1 LTPFSI
7 IPNNSL
13 ERRRAFGAPRKAK
26 PKGAVLGNKDSANQE
41 PARTRPPVQSLRRR
55 PKAQV
60 LIIGGGINGVGTFRD
75 LALQGVDVAL
85 VERGDYCQGASGA
98 SSHMIHGGIR
108 YLENGEFRLVRES
121 VVERNRLLRIAPHYV
136 KPLQTTIPVFSTFSG
151 VLAAP
156 LRFLTHKQ
164 QGAPKERGAFLIKLG
179 LTLYD
184 FFSRD
189 GGTVPRHQF
198 RGRKRALAELPRLHP
213 GVKYA
218 ATYFDASVHNPERLT
233 LDVLQDGERAGA
245 SGGKARAS
253 NYISLDSME
262 GAAGS
267 GTGSTVRLRDELTGE
282 LFDFTAEV
290 IVNTTGAWV
299 DLTNEAMGA
308 PSSFMGGTKGS
319 HIVLDHPELL
329 AACNGREIFFEHTDG
344 RIVLIYPMGDRV
356 LVGTTDVDA
365 DMAEDAVC
373 SESEIDYFV
382 DLIGHVF
389 PDIAVNRG
397 QIVYTFSGVR
407 PLPRHDATQ
416 PGFVSRDYR
425 IERRPAPAPAAGA
438 GGSGA
443 IVLSLV
449 GGKWTTFRALAEHL
463 SNDVL
468 SELGM
473 ERKVSTAKL
482 AIGGGAGFPASEDG
496 VQRWIKE
503 HMSERRDADRTA
515 GLLTRYGTRAGEVIR
530 FLDSGSDGNPDRL
543 LHSTRE
549 LSVRELEFMAQH
561 EQIGHLI
568 DVLIRRTSLAFRG
581 LVTGELLNEVAEILS
596 GPLGWDTATL
606 ASEISHAQE
615 VLKRFHG
622 VRVHSLVS

>member
-1 LTPFSI
+1 MGT
-7 IPNNSL
+7 
-13 ERRRAFGAPRKAK
+13 
-26 PKGAVLGNKDSANQE
+26 KDSSGHSAFSRQR
-41 PARTRPPVQSLRRR
+41 ASVQSLRRR
-55 PKAQV
+55 PRAQV

-108 YLENGEFRLVRES
+108 YLENGEFRLVQES

-136 KPLQTTIPVFSTFSG
+136 KPLQTTIPIFSTFSG
-151 VLAAP
+151 VLSAP

-164 QGAPKERGAFLIKLG
+164 QGKPKERGAFLIKLG
-179 LTLYD
+179 LSMYD

-213 GVKYA
+213 GIKYT

-233 LDVLQDGERAGA
+233 LDVLQDGEKAGTA
-245 SGGKARAS
+245 GPSDARAS
-253 NYISLDSME
+253 NYLSLVSMG
-262 GAAGS
+262 GAAGTR
-267 GTGSTVRLRDELTGE
+267 TGSTGGSTVQLRDELTGE
-282 LFDFTAEV
+282 VFDFTADV

-308 PSSFMGGTKGS
+308 ASMFMGGTKGS
-319 HIVLDHPELL
+319 HVVLDHPGLL
-329 AACNGREIFFEHTDG
+329 EACNGREIFFEHTDG

-373 SESEIDYFV
+373 TDAEIDYFF

-389 PDIAVNRG
+389 PDIAVSRD

-407 PLPRHDATQ
+407 PLPKHDATQ

-425 IERRPAPAPAAGA
+425 IERRPSRTGRSEAGGGQGADA

-443 IVLSLV
+443 VVLSLV

-463 SNDVL
+463 TNDVL
-468 SELGM
+468 RELGL
-473 ERKVSTAKL
+473 ERKISTAKL
-482 AIGGGAGFPASEDG
+482 AIGGGAGFPDSQAG
-496 VQRWIKE
+496 VQRWIKA
-503 HMSERRDADRTA
+503 HMSADRDADRVS
-515 GLLTRYGTRAGEVIR
+515 GLLTRYGTRAEEVMD
-530 FLDSGSDGNPDRL
+530 FLDAGPDRL

-549 LSVRELEFMAQH
+549 LSVRELEFMARN
-561 EQIGHLI
+561 EQVGHLV

-581 LVTGELLNEVAEILS
+581 LVTGELLNEAAEVLAV
-596 GPLGWDTATL
+596 PLGWDAATR
-606 ASEISHAQE
+606 AAEIDHAQE
-615 VLKRFHG
+615 VLERFHR
-622 VRVHSLVS
+622 VQVHSLVA

>member
-1 LTPFSI
+1 M
-7 IPNNSL
+7 
-13 ERRRAFGAPRKAK
+13 
-26 PKGAVLGNKDSANQE
+26 GNKVSSGH
-41 PARTRPPVQSLRRR
+41 PAPGQQRTSVQQLRDRPH
-55 PKAQV
+55 AQV

-85 VERGDYCQGASGA
+85 VERGDFCQGASGA

-108 YLENGEFRLVRES
+108 YLENGEFRLVQES

-136 KPLQTTIPVFSTFSG
+136 KPLQTTIPIFSTFSG
-151 VLAAP
+151 ILAAP

-164 QGAPKERGAFLIKLG
+164 GKHTERGAFLIKAG
-179 LTLYD
+179 LTMYD

-198 RGRKRALAELPRLHP
+198 RGRKNALAELPRLHP
-213 GVKYA
+213 GIKYA

-233 LDVLQDGERAGA
+233 LDVLQDGEKAGEA
-245 SGGKARAS
+245 GGNGARAS
-253 NYISLDSME
+253 NYLSLVAM
-262 GAAGS
+262 GTAADGKSGS
-267 GTGSTVRLRDELTGE
+267 VQLRDELTGE
-282 LFDFTAEV
+282 VFDFTADV
-290 IVNTTGAWV
+290 VVNTTGAWV

-308 PSSFMGGTKGS
+308 ASKFMGGTKGS

-329 AACNGREIFFEHTDG
+329 EACQGREIFFEHTDG

-356 LVGTTDVDA
+356 LVGTTDIDA

-373 SESEIDYFV
+373 TDAEIDYFF

-389 PDIAVNRG
+389 PDLPVSRE

-407 PLPRHDATQ
+407 PLPRHDETQ

-425 IERRPAPAPAAGA
+425 IERR
-438 GGSGA
+438 GGNGSPV
-443 IVLSLV
+443 VLSLV

-468 SELGM
+468 AELGRS
-473 ERKVSTAKL
+473 RKVSTAKM
-482 AIGGGAGFPASEDG
+482 AIGGGAGFPESEEG
-496 VQRWIKE
+496 VQRWIKA
-503 HMSERRDADRTA
+503 HMASGRDADRTA
-515 GLLTRYGTRAGEVIR
+515 GLLTRYGTRAEAVME
-530 FLDSGSDGNPDRL
+530 FLDAGEDRML
-543 LHSTRE
+543 RSTRE
-549 LSVRELEFMAQH
+549 LSVRELEFMARN

-581 LVTGELLNEVAEILS
+581 LVTGELLNEVADVLS
-596 GPLGWDTATL
+596 GPLGWDAATRS
-606 ASEISHAQE
+606 AEITHAQE
-615 VLKRFHG
+615 VLERFHG
-622 VRVHSLVS
+622 VQVHSLVA

>member
-1 LTPFSI
+1 MGH
-7 IPNNSL
+7 
-13 ERRRAFGAPRKAK
+13 R
-26 PKGAVLGNKDSANQE
+26 DSARSDE
-41 PARTRPPVQSLRRR
+41 SGRTRDPVQRLRTR

-136 KPLQTTIPVFSTFSG
+136 KPLQTTIPIFSTFSG

-164 QGAPKERGAFLIKLG
+164 QGAPTERGAFLIKLG
-179 LTLYD
+179 LSMYD

-198 RGRKRALAELPRLHP
+198 RGRQRALAELPRLHP
-213 GVKYA
+213 GIKYA

-233 LDVLQDGERAGA
+233 LDVLQDGERAGGSA
-245 SGGKARAS
+245 GTARAS
-253 NYISLDSME
+253 NYLSLHSLE
-262 GAAGS
+262 GTAAS

-282 LFDFTAEV
+282 LFDFTADV

-308 PSSFMGGTKGS
+308 ASSFMGGTKGS

-373 SESEIDYFV
+373 TESEIDYFF

-389 PDIAVNRG
+389 PGIAVTRE

-407 PLPRHDATQ
+407 PLPKHDATQ

-425 IERRPAPAPAAGA
+425 IERRTAQPDEGA
-438 GGSGA
+438 GGGGA
-443 IVLSLV
+443 VVLSLV

-468 SELGM
+468 TELGR
-473 ERKVSTAKL
+473 ERRVSTAKL
-482 AIGGGAGFPASEDG
+482 PIGGGAGFPDSEDG
-496 VQRWIKE
+496 VQRWIKS
-503 HMSERRDADRTA
+503 HMSGGRDADRTA
-515 GLLTRYGTRAGEVIR
+515 GLLTRYGTRAEEVIR
-530 FLDSGSDGNPDRL
+530 FLDSGSGVTADRP

-549 LSVRELEFMAQH
+549 LSVRELEFMARN

-596 GPLGWDTATL
+596 GPLGWDAATR

-622 VRVHSLVS
+622 VQVPSLVS

>member
-1 LTPFSI
+1 M
-7 IPNNSL
+7 
-13 ERRRAFGAPRKAK
+13 GQ
-26 PKGAVLGNKDSANQE
+26 KDSART
-41 PARTRPPVQSLRRR
+41 PANDRASVQKLRTRRH
-55 PKAQV
+55 AQV

-108 YLENGEFRLVRES
+108 YLENGEFRLVQES

-136 KPLQTTIPVFSTFSG
+136 KPLQTTIPIFSTFSG

-156 LRFLTHKQ
+156 MRFLTHKQ
-164 QGAPKERGAFLIKLG
+164 GKHTERGAFLIKLG
-179 LTLYD
+179 LSMYD

-213 GVKYA
+213 GIKYA

-233 LDVLQDGERAGA
+233 LDVLQDGEKAGGA
-245 SGGKARAS
+245 DSHLARAS
-253 NYISLDSME
+253 NYVSLVSM
-262 GAAGS
+262 GGS
-267 GTGSTVRLRDELTGE
+267 TGNASAGTGTGTTVQLRDELSGE
-282 LFDFTAEV
+282 VFDFTADV

-299 DLTNEAMGA
+299 DLTNEVMGA
-308 PSSFMGGTKGS
+308 ASSFMGGTKGS

-373 SESEIDYFV
+373 TEAEIDYFF

-389 PDIAVNRG
+389 PDITVDRG

-407 PLPRHDATQ
+407 PLPKHDATQ

-425 IERRPAPAPAAGA
+425 IERRAGA
-438 GGSGA
+438 GGA
-443 IVLSLV
+443 VLSLV

-468 SELGM
+468 AELGM
-473 ERKVSTAKL
+473 ERKLSTAKL
-482 AIGGGAGFPASEDG
+482 AIGGGAGFPDSEDG
-496 VQRWIKE
+496 VQRWIKA
-503 HMSERRDADRTA
+503 HMSAGRDAARVT
-515 GLLTRYGTRAGEVIR
+515 GLLTRYGTRAEEVIR
-530 FLDSGSDGNPDRL
+530 FLDDANAGEADRL

-549 LSVRELEFMAQH
+549 LSTRELEFMAAH
-561 EQIGHLI
+561 EQIGHLV

-581 LVTGELLNEVAEILS
+581 LVTGELLNEIADILS
-596 GPLGWDTATL
+596 GPLGWDAARRAT
-606 ASEISHAQE
+606 EISHAQE
-615 VLKRFHG
+615 VLQRFHG
-622 VRVHSLVS
+622 VRVHSLVA

>member
-1 LTPFSI
+1 M
-7 IPNNSL
+7 
-13 ERRRAFGAPRKAK
+13 GQ
-26 PKGAVLGNKDSANQE
+26 KDSVRRPGSHRAPVQRL
-41 PARTRPPVQSLRRR
+41 RTRPH
-55 PKAQV
+55 AQV

-108 YLENGEFRLVRES
+108 YLENGEFRLVQES

-156 LRFLTHKQ
+156 MRFLTHKQ
-164 QGAPKERGAFLIKLG
+164 GKHTERGAFLIKLG
-179 LTLYD
+179 LSMYD

-198 RGRKRALAELPRLHP
+198 RGRKRALEELPRLHP
-213 GVKYA
+213 GIKYT

-233 LDVLQDGERAGA
+233 LDVLQDGEKAGGA
-245 SGGKARAS
+245 DSHLARAS
-253 NYISLDSME
+253 NYVSFVSS
-262 GAAGS
+262 GTAAGAGSPTGTTS
-267 GTGSTVRLRDELTGE
+267 GTASGTTVQLRDELTGE
-282 LFDFTAEV
+282 VFDFTADV

-299 DLTNEAMGA
+299 DLTNEAMGSA
-308 PSSFMGGTKGS
+308 SSFMGGTKGS

-365 DMAEDAVC
+365 DMAVDAVC
-373 SESEIDYFV
+373 TEAEIDYFF

-389 PDIAVNRG
+389 PDITVDRG

-407 PLPRHDATQ
+407 PLPKHDATQ

-425 IERRPAPAPAAGA
+425 IERRAAG
-438 GGSGA
+438 GGA
-443 IVLSLV
+443 VLSLV

-468 SELGM
+468 AELGM

-482 AIGGGAGFPASEDG
+482 AIGGGAGFPDSEDG
-496 VQRWIKE
+496 VQRWIKA
-503 HMSERRDADRTA
+503 HMSAGRDAARVT
-515 GLLTRYGTRAGEVIR
+515 GLLTRYGTRAEEVIR
-530 FLDSGSDGNPDRL
+530 FLDGAAAGSPDRL

-549 LSVRELEFMAQH
+549 LSTRELEFMAAH
-561 EQIGHLI
+561 EQIGHLV

-581 LVTGELLNEVAEILS
+581 LVTGELLNEIADILS
-596 GPLGWDTATL
+596 GPLGWDA
-606 ASEISHAQE
+606 ARRAMEIGHAQE
-615 VLKRFHG
+615 VLQRFHG
-622 VRVHSLVS
+622 VQVHSLVA

>member
-1 LTPFSI
+1 M
-7 IPNNSL
+7 
-13 ERRRAFGAPRKAK
+13 GH
-26 PKGAVLGNKDSANQE
+26 KDSSRI
-41 PARTRPPVQSLRRR
+41 PAPAGGRAAVQKLRTRRH
-55 PKAQV
+55 AQV

-121 VVERNRLLRIAPHYV
+121 VAERNRLLRIAPHYV
-136 KPLQTTIPVFSTFSG
+136 KPLQTTIPIFSTFSG

-156 LRFLTHKQ
+156 LRFLTHKR
-164 QGAPKERGAFLIKLG
+164 QGTPRERGAFLIKLG
-179 LTLYD
+179 LSLYD
-184 FFSRD
+184 FFSR
-189 GGTVPRHQF
+189 GFLSIGQGAVPRHQF
-198 RGRKRALAELPRLHP
+198 RGRRQALAELPRLHP
-213 GVKYA
+213 GVKYT

-233 LDVLQDGERAGA
+233 LDVLQDGEKAGA
-245 SGGKARAS
+245 AGGTARAS
-253 NYISLDSME
+253 NYVSLVSGPAG
-262 GAAGS
+262 GAGTGTGAGP

-282 LFDFTAEV
+282 DFDFTADV

-299 DLTNEAMGA
+299 DLTNQAMGA
-308 PSSFMGGTKGS
+308 ASTFMGGTKGS

-356 LVGTTDVDA
+356 LVGTTDVEA

-373 SESEIDYFV
+373 SEAEIDYFF

-389 PDIAVNRG
+389 PGVAVGRG
-397 QIVYTFSGVR
+397 QIVYSFAGVR
-407 PLPRHDATQ
+407 PLPKHDATQ

-425 IERRPAPAPAAGA
+425 IERRAGSARGAKGAAGA
-438 GGSGA
+438 GGGA
-443 IVLSLV
+443 VVLSLV

-463 SNDVL
+463 SNDIL
-468 SELGM
+468 AELGM

-482 AIGGGAGFPASEDG
+482 PIGGGAGFPDTEDG
-496 VQRWIKE
+496 IQRWIKA
-503 HMSERRDADRTA
+503 HLAAGRGADRTA
-515 GLLTRYGTRAGEVIR
+515 GLLARYGTRAADVIA
-530 FLDSGSDGNPDRL
+530 FLDGALDSDGNSAPDRL

-568 DVLIRRTSLAFRG
+568 DVLIRRTPLAFRG
-581 LVTGELLNEVAEILS
+581 LVTGELLNEVAGILS
-596 GPLGWDTATL
+596 GPLGWDAATR
-606 ASEISHAQE
+606 AWEISHAQE
-615 VLKRFHG
+615 VLQRFHG
-622 VRVHSLVS
+622 VRVHSLVA

>member
-1 LTPFSI
+1 M
-7 IPNNSL
+7 
-13 ERRRAFGAPRKAK
+13 
-26 PKGAVLGNKDSANQE
+26 GNKDSSGQ
-41 PARTRPPVQSLRRR
+41 PASSTPRTSVHRLRSRPH
-55 PKAQV
+55 AQV

-85 VERGDYCQGASGA
+85 VERGDFCQGASGA

-136 KPLQTTIPVFSTFSG
+136 KPLQTTIPIFSTFSG
-151 VLAAP
+151 ILSAP

-164 QGAPKERGAFLIKLG
+164 GAPTERGAFLIKLG
-179 LTLYD
+179 LSMYD

-213 GVKYA
+213 GIKYA

-233 LDVLQDGERAGA
+233 LDVLQDGEKAGEA
-245 SGGKARAS
+245 GGNGARAS
-253 NYISLDSME
+253 NYLSLVSMGGGPAAD
-262 GAAGS
+262 GAKAG
-267 GTGSTVRLRDELTGE
+267 TVRLRDELTGE
-282 LFDFTAEV
+282 VFDFSADV
-290 IVNTTGAWV
+290 VVNTTGAWV

-308 PSSFMGGTKGS
+308 ASAFMGGTKGS

-329 AACNGREIFFEHTDG
+329 EACQGREIFFEHTDG

-373 SESEIDYFV
+373 TDAEIDYFF

-389 PDIAVNRG
+389 PDVAVHRD

-425 IERRPAPAPAAGA
+425 IERRGPAKGEAGPAAGA
-438 GGSGA
+438 GQRAVAGGV
-443 IVLSLV
+443 VLSLV

-463 SNDVL
+463 SNNVL
-468 SELGM
+468 AELGLQ
-473 ERKVSTAKL
+473 RKVSTAKL
-482 AIGGGAGFPASEDG
+482 AIGGGAGFPDTEDG

-503 HMSERRDADRTA
+503 HMAPGRDAARTA
-515 GLLTRYGTRAGEVIR
+515 GLLTRYGTRAVDVMSH
-530 FLDSGSDGNPDRL
+530 LDAGPDRL

-549 LSVRELEFMAQH
+549 LSVRELEFMAQN
-561 EQIGHLI
+561 EQLGHLI
-568 DVLIRRTSLAFRG
+568 DVLVRRTSLAFRG
-581 LVTGELLNEVAEILS
+581 LVTGELLNEVADILS
-596 GPLGWDTATL
+596 GPLGWDTVART
-606 ASEISHAQE
+606 AEIDHAQE
-615 VLKRFHG
+615 VLERFHD
-622 VRVHSLVS
+622 VQVHSLVA

>member
-1 LTPFSI
+1 LPRTAAAA
-7 IPNNSL
+7 L
-13 ERRRAFGAPRKAK
+13 RERPQAK
-26 PKGAVLGNKDSANQE
+26 
-41 PARTRPPVQSLRRR
+41 
-55 PKAQV
+55 V

-136 KPLQTTIPVFSTFSG
+136 KPLQTTIPIFSTFSG
-151 VLAAP
+151 VLSAP

-164 QGAPKERGAFLIKLG
+164 QGKPKERGAFLIKLG
-179 LTLYD
+179 LSMYD
-184 FFSRD
+184 SFSRD

-213 GVKYA
+213 GIKYA

-233 LDVLQDGERAGA
+233 LDVLQDGEKAGQVNA
-245 SGGKARAS
+245 GTAGSTARAS
-253 NYISLDSME
+253 NYVSLQSM
-262 GAAGS
+262 GPAAPAGNRNS
-267 GTGSTVRLRDELTGE
+267 SGSTVQLRDELTGE
-282 LFDFTAEV
+282 LFDFTADI

-308 PSSFMGGTKGS
+308 ASRFMGGTKGS
-319 HIVLDHPELL
+319 HIVLDHPQLL
-329 AACNGREIFFEHTDG
+329 EACNGREIFFEHTDG

-365 DMAEDAVC
+365 DISQDAVC
-373 SESEIDYFV
+373 TDGEIDYFLE
-382 DLIGHVF
+382 LIGHVF
-389 PDIAVNRG
+389 PDIPVDRG

-407 PLPRHDATQ
+407 PLPRHDETQ

-425 IERRPAPAPAAGA
+425 IERRA
-438 GGSGA
+438 GGTGS
-443 IVLSLV
+443 VVFSLV

-463 SNDVL
+463 ANDVL

-473 ERKVSTAKL
+473 ERKVSTATM
-482 AIGGGAGFPASEDG
+482 AIGGGAGFPANEAG
-496 VQRWIKE
+496 VQSWIKA
-503 HMSERRDADRTA
+503 HVSADRGADRTA
-515 GLLTRYGTRAGEVIR
+515 LLLTRYGTRAEEVIS
-530 FLDSGSDGNPDRL
+530 FLDDGPDQL
-543 LHSTRE
+543 LRSTRE
-549 LSVRELEFMAQH
+549 LSVRELEYMARH
-561 EQIGHLI
+561 EQVGHLA

-581 LVTGELLNEVAEILS
+581 LVTGELLNEVTEVLA
-596 GPLGWDTATL
+596 GPLGWDA
-606 ASEISHAQE
+606 AAQAQE
-615 VLKRFHG
+615 IHDAEEVLGRLHR
-622 VRVHSLVS
+622 VQVHSLVA

>member
-1 LTPFSI
+1 M
-7 IPNNSL
+7 
-13 ERRRAFGAPRKAK
+13 GQ
-26 PKGAVLGNKDSANQE
+26 KDSVGTAANDRASVQKL
-41 PARTRPPVQSLRRR
+41 RTRRH
-55 PKAQV
+55 AQV

-108 YLENGEFRLVRES
+108 YLENGEFRLVQES

-136 KPLQTTIPVFSTFSG
+136 KPLQTTIPIFSTFSG

-156 LRFLTHKQ
+156 MRFLTHKQ
-164 QGAPKERGAFLIKLG
+164 GKHTERGAFLIKLG
-179 LTLYD
+179 LSMYD

-213 GVKYA
+213 GIKYA

-233 LDVLQDGERAGA
+233 LDVLQDGEKAG
-245 SGGKARAS
+245 GGMARAS
-253 NYISLDSME
+253 NYVSFLSPGNA
-262 GAAGS
+262 GAATS
-267 GTGSTVRLRDELTGE
+267 GTGTTGTGTTVQLRDEQTGE
-282 LFDFTAEV
+282 VFDFTADV

-308 PSSFMGGTKGS
+308 ASSFMGGTKGS

-365 DMAEDAVC
+365 DMAQDAVC
-373 SESEIDYFV
+373 TEAEIDYFF

-389 PDIAVNRG
+389 PGIPVDRE

-425 IERRPAPAPAAGA
+425 IERRAAAG
-438 GGSGA
+438 GA
-443 IVLSLV
+443 VLSLV

-468 SELGM
+468 AELGM

-482 AIGGGAGFPASEDG
+482 AIGGGAGFPDSEDG
-496 VQRWIKE
+496 IQRWIKA
-503 HMSERRDADRTA
+503 HMSAGRDAARVT
-515 GLLTRYGTRAGEVIR
+515 GLLTRYGTRAEEVIR
-530 FLDSGSDGNPDRL
+530 FLDADRAGALDRL

-549 LSVRELEFMAQH
+549 LSTRELEFMAAH
-561 EQIGHLI
+561 EQVGHLV

-581 LVTGELLNEVAEILS
+581 LVTGELLNEVADILS
-596 GPLGWDTATL
+596 GPLGWDA
-606 ASEISHAQE
+606 ARRAKEISHTQE
-615 VLKRFHG
+615 VLQRFHR
-622 VRVHSLVS
+622 VQVHSLVA